1 MQSMVVYSGT
11 NTDCTSSEPL
21 KTLVMLCYVNNQ
33 FQNLPCMFGTVILFT
48 MPLPFILA
56 NKFAT
61 TWFQTSKFIKLF
73 CSIGM
78 VWCTVAVQTIKV
90 THRTLRANSNTS
102 YVMKSHWR
110 LKHYVSADED
120 DNSDYCLLFIN
131 RRRNHRVTK
140 RKQVLLLHVYPTSKR
155 IHWPRLAWL
164 RLPGFVCL
172 FEHLLVR
179 LQLPA
184 LLYGGRSTC
193 IPMCE
198 WAFGRN
204 CTQRPG

>member
-48 MPLPFILA
+48 MPSPFILA

-78 VWCTVAVQTIKV
+78 VWCTVVVQTIKV
-90 THRTLRANSNTS
+90 THRILRANSNTS
-102 YVMKSHWR
+102 YVMKSDWR

-131 RRRNHRVTK
+131 RRSNHRVTQ
-140 RKQVLLLHVYPTSKR
+140 RKQVSPIAYCQAYTLASSCLVTS
-155 IHWPRLAWL
+155 AWL
-164 RLPGFVCL
+164 RLPVRTSPCRSAAARFTVWR
-172 FEHLLVR
+172 LV
-179 LQLPA
+179 
-184 LLYGGRSTC
+184 YMHT
-193 IPMCE
+193 
-198 WAFGRN
+198 N
-204 CTQRPG
+204 V